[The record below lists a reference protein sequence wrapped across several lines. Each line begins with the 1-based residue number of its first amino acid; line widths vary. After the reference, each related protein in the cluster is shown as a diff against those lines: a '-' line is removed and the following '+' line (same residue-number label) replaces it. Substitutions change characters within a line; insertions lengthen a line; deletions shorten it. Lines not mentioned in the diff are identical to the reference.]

1 LRSGNLN
8 VRRDPPAKPTP
19 STALPHRMAL
29 TARDLMETDVET
41 VAPDDEVSD
50 VLGRLARADFN
61 GFPVVDDDAVVGIVT
76 QHDLV
81 HLFQTEDRTL
91 WLPIGLPPFT
101 QTLTYAVDVS
111 WDDLDLGIDLA
122 KNANRPI
129 SEVMTADVV
138 TITPDTDLETILDL
152 LADDERDINRLPVV
166 EGEEPR
172 SSKKTDGGRLV
183 GIVARQDVLRAIR
196 DERRGS
202 KR

>member
-1 LRSGNLN
+1 
-8 VRRDPPAKPTP
+8 
-19 STALPHRMAL
+19 MAS
-29 TARDLMETDVET
+29 TARDLMQTDVET

-61 GFPVVDDDAVVGIVT
+61 GFPVVDDGGVVVGIVT

-81 HLFQTEDRTL
+81 HLFQTENRTL

-122 KNANRPI
+122 RHAGRPI
-129 SEVMTADVV
+129 SEVMTTDVV
-138 TITPDTDLETILDL
+138 TVAPDTDLDTILDL

-166 EGEEPR
+166 ESEEAR
-172 SSKKTDGGRLV
+172 SSEKSEEARSSGAGRLV
-183 GIVARQDVLRAIR
+183 GIVARQDVLRAVR
-196 DERRGS
+196 DERRS
-202 KR
+202 NRNR

>member
-1 LRSGNLN
+1 
-8 VRRDPPAKPTP
+8 
-19 STALPHRMAL
+19 MAL

-101 QTLTYAVDVS
+101 QTLTYAIDVS

-138 TITPDTDLETILDL
+138 TITPDTDLDAILDL

-166 EGEEPR
+166 
-172 SSKKTDGGRLV
+172 DDDGRLV
-183 GIVARQDVLRAIR
+183 GIVARQDVLRAVR
-196 DERRGS
+196 DGRRES

>member
-1 LRSGNLN
+1 MS
-8 VRRDPPAKPTP
+8 
-19 STALPHRMAL
+19 L

-41 VAPDDEVSD
+41 VAPDDEVSE

-61 GFPVVDDDAVVGIVT
+61 GFPVVDSEVSETGDAVDDGRVVGIVT

-101 QTLTYAVDVS
+101 ETLTYAIDVS

-138 TITPDTDLETILDL
+138 TVTPDTDLDTILDL
-152 LADDERDINRLPVV
+152 LADDERDINRLPV
-166 EGEEPR
+166 
-172 SSKKTDGGRLV
+172 TQDGRLV

-196 DERRGS
+196 DRRRES

>member
-1 LRSGNLN
+1 MS
-8 VRRDPPAKPTP
+8 
-19 STALPHRMAL
+19 L
-29 TARDLMETDVET
+29 TARDLMETDVQT
-41 VAPDDEVSD
+41 VAPDDEVSE
-50 VLGRLARADFN
+50 VLGRLARVDFN
-61 GFPVVDDDAVVGIVT
+61 GFPVVDGVEEDAADDTGSGADGTVVGIVT

-101 QTLTYAVDVS
+101 QTLTYAIDVS

-129 SEVMTADVV
+129 SEVMTTDVV
-138 TITPDTDLETILDL
+138 TVTPDTDLDTILDL

-166 EGEEPR
+166 EREER
-172 SSKKTDGGRLV
+172 GSSESRPEADDGGRLV

-196 DERRGS
+196 DRRRES